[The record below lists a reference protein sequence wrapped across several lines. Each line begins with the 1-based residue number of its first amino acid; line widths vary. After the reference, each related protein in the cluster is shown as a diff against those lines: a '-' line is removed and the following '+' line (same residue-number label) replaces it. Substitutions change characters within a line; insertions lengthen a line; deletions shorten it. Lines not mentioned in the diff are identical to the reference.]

1 MSGFSPEWLALR
13 EPIDHRSRNA
23 ELAAKLATHLAGRDA
38 VRVVDLG
45 CGTGSN
51 LRAGSA
57 LLGPRQHWTLVD
69 HDPRL
74 IGAAMGE
81 LMEWADSA
89 STGEQALEL
98 VKDGRRIDV
107 LFRTADLATDLEGA
121 LGAPCDLITASALF
135 DLASQAFMETFAA
148 AVARRRSAFYTVL
161 TYDGRQEWT
170 PPHAADSAMLAAFH
184 AHQQT
189 DKGLGPASGPHSA
202 RDLAAAFRNAGYAV
216 AEADSPWLLETG
228 DAALIAEL
236 ASGFASAVGETGKVD
251 AGTVSG
257 WLGIERHAAIIG
269 HVDTLALPA

>member
-13 EPIDHRSRNA
+13 EPVDHRSRNA
-23 ELAAKLATHLAGRDA
+23 ALAGKLAAYLAGRN
-38 VRVVDLG
+38 VVHVVDLG

-51 LRAGSA
+51 LRAGSM

-81 LMEWADSA
+81 LMKWADS
-89 STGEQALEL
+89 SNTGEQALEL

-107 LFRTADLATDLEGA
+107 VFRAADLAADLEGA
-121 LGAPCDLITASALF
+121 LGDASDLVTASALF
-135 DLASQAFMETFAA
+135 DLASRPFMDAFAS

-170 PPHAADSAMLAAFH
+170 PRHDADGAMLDAFH

-189 DKGLGPASGPHSA
+189 DKGLGVASGPNAA
-202 RDLAAAFRNAGYAV
+202 RDLAAAFRQAGYRV
-216 AEADSPWLLETG
+216 EEADSPWLLEAADT
-228 DAALIAEL
+228 ALIGEL
-236 ASGFASAVGETGKVD
+236 AQGFAAAIGETGRVD
-251 AGTVSG
+251 AGTIAD
-257 WLGIERHAAIIG
+257 WLGIDRSAAVIG
-269 HVDTLALPA
+269 HIDTLALPA